1 MAAATL
7 FFSDPCLP
15 WASAALRPKTCVVND
30 DAAVLVS
37 LRFLFKTAGFD
48 VRAFASGKGLLASP
62 WLRSAD
68 CFVLD
73 HRPRGQDGLRLAK
86 RLRALGLVAPIVL
99 TTGFRCGVLETY
111 AGAVEKVIPASRVD
125 EDLIRRL
132 LALIAEGQP
141 PGNSLRGGP

>member
-1 MAAATL
+1 MAAANL
-7 FFSDPCLP
+7 LLSDSNPPL
-15 WASAALRPKTCVVND
+15 ASAPPRPRVCVVND

-37 LRFLFKTAGFD
+37 LKFLFKTAGFD

-62 WLRSAD
+62 WLRGAD

-86 RLRALGLVAPIVL
+86 RLRALGLAAPIVL

-111 AGAVEKVIPASRVD
+111 AGAVETVIPASRVD
-125 EDLIRRL
+125 EELIQRL
-132 LALIAEGQP
+132 LAMIAQTRG
-141 PGNSLRGGP
+141 LRETP

>member
-1 MAAATL
+1 MTAANL
-7 FFSDPCLP
+7 LLPDPSIRL
-15 WASAALRPKTCVVND
+15 ASAPLRPRACVVND

-37 LRFLFKTAGFD
+37 LKFLFKTAGFD

-62 WLRSAD
+62 WLRGAD

-86 RLRALGLVAPIVL
+86 RLRALGLAAPIVL

-111 AGAVEKVIPASRVD
+111 AGAVEMVIPASRVD
-125 EDLIRRL
+125 EELIQRL
-132 LALIAEGQP
+132 LAMIAQTRG
-141 PGNSLRGGP
+141 LRETP